1 MAGETCGSAQVPT
14 ASSPSVGS
22 VLTDEILLQICRIRL
37 DEAESML
44 EQMADLRSI
53 PQILGHDPDHS
64 LHLGLAVTIVTSAL
78 GQVPR
83 HNPVHLPFGYSGP
96 RVQSH
101 YWIDQTTVDRVTK
114 QIVGLVFHDRD
125 PDAIAV
131 TIEHAITEAV
141 RLGFVDQKQYDAWQP
156 GMASGSGWRYAL
168 MATPYGV
175 TKARAARQAR
185 SNQPS
190 RASSASVLPKAQVT
204 TSEIVTTPTTPPSL
218 PVPDHQAVVAAS
230 GETFEWARQAE
241 LVRATNQVLGSD
253 MLNKG
258 VLSRASASR
267 KIESN
272 GKTGPCSRI
281 RVASFLVWVVR
292 QFSLG
297 TDEQTQ
303 IRNAIIG
310 EINSRKP

>member
-1 MAGETCGSAQVPT
+1 MSSEACGSAQVST
-14 ASSPSVGS
+14 ASSPINGS
-22 VLTDEILLQICRIRL
+22 VLTDEILLQICRIRP
-37 DEAESML
+37 DEADSMP

-53 PQILGHDPDHS
+53 PHILGHDLNHP
-64 LHLGLAVTIVTSAL
+64 LHPGLAVTIVTSAL

-101 YWIDQTTVDRVTK
+101 CWIDQTTVDRVTK
-114 QIVGLVFHDRD
+114 QIVGLIFHDRD

-141 RLGFVDQKQYDAWQP
+141 RLGFVDQRQYDAWQP

-175 TKARAARQAR
+175 TKARAARLAC
-185 SNQPS
+185 SSQPGRIS
-190 RASSASVLPKAQVT
+190 GATNLPKSQVT
-204 TSEIVTTPTTPPSL
+204 PPQAASAHTMSPRLPEPGRVTTM
-218 PVPDHQAVVAAS
+218 AATS
-230 GETFEWARQAE
+230 ETFEWARQAE
-241 LVRATNQVLGSD
+241 LVRATNQVLGCD

-258 VLSRASASR
+258 VLSRAVASR

-272 GKTGPCSRI
+272 GKYGPCSRI
-281 RVASFLVWVVR
+281 CVASYLVWVVR
-292 QFSLG
+292 QFHLG

-310 EINSRKP
+310 EINTRKS

>member
-1 MAGETCGSAQVPT
+1 MSGETCGSAQVPT
-14 ASSPSVGS
+14 ASSPSNGS
-22 VLTDEILLQICRIRL
+22 VLTDEILLQICRIKPE
-37 DEAESML
+37 EAESMP
-44 EQMADLRSI
+44 EQMADLRSV
-53 PQILGHDPDHS
+53 PEILGNDPHHS
-64 LHLGLAVTIVTSAL
+64 LNLGLAVTIVTSAL

-114 QIVGLVFHDRD
+114 QIVGLIFHDRD

-141 RLGFVDQKQYDAWQP
+141 RLGFLDQKQYDAWQP

-175 TKARAARQAR
+175 AKARAARHAC
-185 SNQPS
+185 SSQPRRDSS
-190 RASSASVLPKAQVT
+190 RTILPKSQVMPFQTPPVPT
-204 TSEIVTTPTTPPSL
+204 TSPRPPEPAQPTT
-218 PVPDHQAVVAAS
+218 VPAA

-258 VLSRASASR
+258 VLSRAVAAR
-267 KIESN
+267 KIEGN
-272 GKTGPCSRI
+272 GKSGPCSRI
-281 RVASFLVWVVR
+281 RVASYLIWVVR
-292 QFSLG
+292 QFHLG

-310 EINSRKP
+310 EINARKS